1 MRPLT
6 GGLVVKRFVG
16 IAGAVLIALVVLAP
30 VALAADPMPHNG
42 RVLVSTEGDFTL
54 AADDQ
59 ADVVVVVN
67 GTGTILGEA
76 NTVVVVDGAL
86 DLQGARVET
95 VFAVRSPV
103 EIGADS
109 VVLGDVMT
117 LDSLVHQTGNADI
130 QGNVTDLPSML
141 VGFGV
146 VLAPALLLLW
156 VGFGL
161 AMIVAGLLLAGLAA
175 RQVRQAEAIISHE
188 PVMAFATG
196 IVGLIAF
203 PLVAV
208 LLIVSLVGAPLGVAV
223 LLQVWPLVAFVG
235 YLVAGIWIGEWVLRR
250 MSPEQIRERPYLAAV
265 IGLLILGF
273 MGIIPILAIVTAL
286 ASLAGF
292 GAVLLLAFRTIRSG
306 HQSQPTVAGHM
317 PAPMAT

>member
-1 MRPLT
+1 M
-6 GGLVVKRFVG
+6 KRLVG
-16 IAGAVLIALVVLAP
+16 IAGAVLIALVALAP
-30 VALAADPMPHNG
+30 VALAADPMPHTG
-42 RVLVSTEGDFTL
+42 RVLVSTAGDFTL

-59 ADVVVVVN
+59 ADVVVVIN

-76 NTVVVVDGAL
+76 NTIVVVDGAL
-86 DLQGARVET
+86 DLQGARTET
-95 VFAVRSPV
+95 IFAVRSPV
-103 EIGADS
+103 EVGPDS

-117 LDSLVHQTGNADI
+117 LDSLVHQTGNADV
-130 QGNVTDLPSML
+130 QGEVKDLPSML

-161 AMIVAGLLLAGLAA
+161 AMIAAGLLLAAMAA

-203 PLVAV
+203 PLVGI
-208 LLIVSLVGAPLGVAV
+208 LLIVTLVGAPLGVAV

-235 YLVAGIWIGEWVLRR
+235 YLIAGIWIGEWVLRL

-273 MGIIPILAIVTAL
+273 LGIIPVLAIVTAL
-286 ASLAGF
+286 ASLFGF

-306 HQSQPTVAGHM
+306 HQSRPTLAGHL

>member
-1 MRPLT
+1 MDRL
-6 GGLVVKRFVG
+6 VG
-16 IAGAVLIALVVLAP
+16 IAGAVLIALVVLVP
-30 VALAADPMPHNG
+30 VTMAADPLPQTG

-59 ADVVVVVN
+59 ADVVVVIN
-67 GTGTILGEA
+67 GTGTILGVA

-86 DLQGARVET
+86 DLQGARIESVI
-95 VFAVRSPV
+95 AVRSPV
-103 EIGADS
+103 EIGLDS

-117 LDSLVHQTGNADI
+117 LDSLVHQTGNAEV
-130 QGNVTDLPSML
+130 QGEVTDLPSML

-161 AMIVAGLLLAGLAA
+161 ALVVAGLLLAALAA

-196 IVGLIAF
+196 IVALIAF
-203 PLVAV
+203 PLVAI
-208 LLIVSLVGAPLGVAV
+208 LLIVTLVGAPIGVAL

-235 YLVAGIWIGEWVLRR
+235 YLVAGIWIGDWVLRR
-250 MSPEQIRERPYLAAV
+250 SSSGAVRDRPYLAAV
-265 IGLLILGF
+265 IGLVILGF
-273 MGIIPILAIVTAL
+273 VAIMPVIAIVTAI
-286 ASLAGF
+286 ASLFGF
-292 GAVLLLAFRTIRSG
+292 GAVILLAIRTIRSG
-306 HQSQPTVAGHM
+306 HQTQPTVAGSL

>member
-1 MRPLT
+1 M
-6 GGLVVKRFVG
+6 KRLVG

-30 VALAADPMPHNG
+30 VALAADPTPQTG

-67 GTGTILGEA
+67 GTGTILGQA
-76 NTVVVVDGAL
+76 NTVVVVDGSL
-86 DLQGARVET
+86 DLQGARIET
-95 VFAVRSPV
+95 VLAVRSPV
-103 EIGADS
+103 EIGPDS
-109 VVLGDVMT
+109 VVLGDVLT
-117 LDSLVHQTGNADI
+117 LDSLVHQTGNADV
-130 QGNVTDLPSML
+130 QGEVTDLPTML

-156 VGFGL
+156 IGFGL

-196 IVGLIAF
+196 IVGLVAF

-208 LLIVSLVGAPLGVAV
+208 LLIVTLVGAPLGLAV

-235 YLVAGIWIGEWVLRR
+235 YLIAGIWIGEWVLHR
-250 MSPEQIRERPYLAAV
+250 MSPEQVRERPYLAAV

-273 MGIIPILAIVTAL
+273 LGIIPVLAIVTAL
-286 ASLAGF
+286 ASLFGF

-306 HQSQPTVAGHM
+306 HQSQPTVAGHL

>member
-1 MRPLT
+1 M
-6 GGLVVKRFVG
+6 VMKRLVG
-16 IAGAVLIALVVLAP
+16 IAGAMLIALVVLAP
-30 VALAADPMPHNG
+30 VALAADPMPHTG

-54 AADDQ
+54 AAGDQ
-59 ADVVVVVN
+59 ADVVVVIN
-67 GTGTILGEA
+67 GTGTILGNA
-76 NTVVVVDGAL
+76 NTIVVVDGAL
-86 DLQGARVET
+86 DLQGARTET
-95 VFAVRSPV
+95 VVAVRSPV
-103 EIGADS
+103 EIGPDS
-109 VVLGDVMT
+109 VVTGDVMT
-117 LDSLVHQTGNADI
+117 LDSLVHQTGNADV
-130 QGNVTDLPSML
+130 QGEVTDLPSML

-161 AMIVAGLLLAGLAA
+161 AMIAAGLLLAGLAA

-208 LLIVSLVGAPLGVAV
+208 LLIVTLVGAPLGLAV

-235 YLVAGIWIGEWVLRR
+235 YLIAGIWIGEWVLRR
-250 MSPEQIRERPYLAAV
+250 TSPEQIRERPYLAAV

-273 MGIIPILAIVTAL
+273 LGIIPVLAIVTAL
-286 ASLAGF
+286 ASLFGF

-306 HQSQPTVAGHM
+306 HQSQPTVAGHL